1 MESSPHPSPVSLGQ
15 IVRLALPVGTKIRP
29 ANAESRNRQIEW
41 AVVVGVPLRREAMVE
56 AGDLVFCAVRSD
68 DPQWVEAVDQLI
80 AAGAGA
86 IGVNVT
92 PPPAMLKKA
101 DAADVPVVV
110 LPEGAN
116 LREVHRATLTLITNR
131 QAHMAQR
138 ASQTYHTLAQL
149 SAESKGLEAIA
160 GAMAALTGH
169 HVVVQDK
176 RLNPIAVVEPE
187 SKISSWNEILDGL
200 GKVESLPAGWA
211 DRKQVAARSNEV
223 ERQKI
228 AGSLSRLVMPVVVG
242 RLARGYVSVIAEDDD
257 LDSLDSLVIEQG
269 AAACGLEM
277 SRAKAVS
284 EATKRLRGDF
294 IDAVLAET
302 ISKQEIR
309 RWAGRIGHD
318 ITAPHAAV
326 VFAWPE
332 MSNQPTIRRLETIV
346 NGELGLGRVAALSRT
361 SENDVSVFV
370 ALGVDS
376 SLKSARALAQAVCD
390 QASKEYPKIKLL
402 CGLGRPVETISDWHT
417 SYKEAGQALAAAR
430 RISDGGPLYFG
441 DLSVH
446 RLLFQL
452 EGHPELAAF
461 CNETLGALI
470 EYDTAHHSSLIQTLA
485 AYFVHHGNLSQ
496 TAEALYIHR
505 NTLQYRMDRI
515 AEISGFDLDN
525 PETRLSVQLALKAY
539 RLLYPQTDS
548 K

>member
-1 MESSPHPSPVSLGQ
+1 M
-15 IVRLALPVGTKIRP
+15 
-29 ANAESRNRQIEW
+29 
-41 AVVVGVPLRREAMVE
+41 
-56 AGDLVFCAVRSD
+56 
-68 DPQWVEAVDQLI
+68 
-80 AAGAGA
+80 
-86 IGVNVT
+86 
-92 PPPAMLKKA
+92 
-101 DAADVPVVV
+101 
-110 LPEGAN
+110 
-116 LREVHRATLTLITNR
+116 TLITNR
-131 QAHMAQR
+131 QAHIAQR
-138 ASQTYHTLAQL
+138 TTQTYHWLAQL

-176 RLNPIAVVEPE
+176 RLSPIAVVEPE
-187 SKISSWNEILDGL
+187 SKISNWNEILDGL

-211 DRKQVAARSNEV
+211 DRKQVAARNNEV

-242 RLARGYVSVIAEDDD
+242 RLARGYVSVVADDDD
-257 LDSLDSLVIEQG
+257 LDSLDVLVIEQG

-277 SRAKAVS
+277 SRTKAVS

-294 IDAVLAET
+294 IDAVLAGT
-302 ISKQEIR
+302 ISKQEIK
-309 RWAGRIGHD
+309 RWAERIGHD

-326 VFAWPE
+326 IFAWPE
-332 MSNQPTIRRLETIV
+332 IPNPPTIRRLETIV
-346 NGELGLGRVAALSRT
+346 NGELGLGRVETLARVG
-361 SENDVSVFV
+361 ENEASVFV
-370 ALGVDS
+370 ALGVDG
-376 SLKSARALAQAVCD
+376 SLKQARALAQAVCD

-402 CGLGRPVETISDWHT
+402 CGLGRPAATISDWHT

-470 EYDTAHHSSLIQTLA
+470 EYDTAHHSNLLQTLS

-539 RLLYPQTDS
+539 RLLYPQSDS